1 MPGATEII
9 AQLQQYSNPSSLEG
23 MKRFGMNVDS
33 ALGIPIPV
41 LRKLAK
47 ELKRDHQL
55 ALELWDTGIHEA
67 RILAS
72 MIDDPKKVTGVQINT
87 WAKEFNSW
95 DVCDQVCGNLFDR
108 TPFAVN
114 KAKEFSQRKE
124 EFVKRAG
131 FTLMATYAVHNK
143 KEKDEVFLSFFPFI
157 EKGAEDERNFVKKAV
172 NWALR
177 QIGKRN
183 ENLQQ
188 EAIKLAE
195 RIAKQESKSAKW
207 IARDALT
214 DLKKK
219 TFKSSR

>member
-1 MPGATEII
+1 MPDATEII
-9 AQLQQYSNPSSLEG
+9 AQLQHYSNPSSLEG

-72 MIDDPKKVTGVQINT
+72 MIDDPKKVTAVQISA

-95 DVCDQVCGNLFDR
+95 DVCDQVCGNLFNR

-157 EKGAEDERNFVKKAV
+157 EKGADDERNFVKKAV

-195 RIAKQESKSAKW
+195 RIGKQESKSAKW
-207 IARDALT
+207 IGRDALT
-214 DLKKK
+214 ELKKK
-219 TFKSSR
+219 TF